1 MYHQWF
7 TVVTIALVWL
17 DLQNIWMNG
26 MLSRLQ
32 VHFWSNCKIHV
43 SRESDVDSDQRRG
56 EMRCIE
62 FFFVT
67 IAPGVP
73 LLPLKPWSPAGPLFP
88 EAPGGPGSPWKPHIH
103 TYVIRCKASSQ
114 QTAGP
119 YAVINH
125 SSQQVTQR
133 RNTYIL
139 WAIIHLT
146 LWSFLPLFI
155 SKLEDRMRPRR

>member
-1 MYHQWF
+1 MIYSSNNCFGLVRFAKHLNEWHAVATSSSFLIKLQDTRFQRVWCWQWSKERRDEMYR
-7 TVVTIALVWL
+7 I
-17 DLQNIWMNG
+17 
-26 MLSRLQ
+26 
-32 VHFWSNCKIHV
+32 
-43 SRESDVDSDQRRG
+43 
-56 EMRCIE
+56 
-62 FFFVT
+62 FFVT